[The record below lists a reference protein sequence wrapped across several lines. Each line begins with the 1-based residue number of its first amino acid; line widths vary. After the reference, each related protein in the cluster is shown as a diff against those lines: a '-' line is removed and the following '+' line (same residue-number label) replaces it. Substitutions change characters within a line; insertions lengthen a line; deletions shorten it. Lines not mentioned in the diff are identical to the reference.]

1 MKLGTGLDL
10 KRNKRKGAKKMG
22 MMTSAAAAK
31 LLRKL
36 NEEHDIM
43 EAGAW
48 SIIAEH
54 KISLYGG

>member
-1 MKLGTGLDL
+1 
-10 KRNKRKGAKKMG
+10 MG

-36 NEEHDIM
+36 NEEQAMM
-43 EAGAW
+43 EAGAV

-54 KISLYGG
+54 KRSVYGG

>member
-1 MKLGTGLDL
+1 MGTCLDL
-10 KRNKRKGAKKMG
+10 KRNKRKGARKMG

-36 NEEHDIM
+36 NEEHDMM

-48 SIIAEH
+48 SIMAEQ